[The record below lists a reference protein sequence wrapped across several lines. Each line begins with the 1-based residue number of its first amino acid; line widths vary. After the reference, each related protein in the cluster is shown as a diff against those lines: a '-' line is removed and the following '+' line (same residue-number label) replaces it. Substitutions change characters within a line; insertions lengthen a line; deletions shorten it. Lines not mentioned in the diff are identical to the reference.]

1 MIWSYLSVPVSLLLV
16 LTIVVFIHEMGHF
29 LLARWCGVQVQAFSI
44 GFGREIWGFTDRK
57 GTRWKLSWIPLG
69 GYVRF
74 VDDEN
79 AASAPSREAVERMS
93 PSERGGAFQTKPLG
107 HRALIVVAGPAFN
120 IISAVI
126 FLVVTFWLVG
136 VDGREPV
143 IDVVEPGSPAA
154 RAGIVAGDRVVQ
166 ANGQEMRRWVEVQRL
181 ISRNASDSPIE
192 LVLNRDGRPLHTT
205 VAPEKR
211 KAQDL
216 LGGTVEL
223 GEIGIGKSVPA
234 VIGRV
239 LPNGAAERAGLQP
252 GDTVLLVDG
261 APVRHFGD
269 LQRMVRANDG
279 APMQLIVEREG
290 RRFEFSIV
298 PAPVP
303 QSTPAGAETG
313 QRPVRLIGISPRPEA
328 ERRYDFLSS
337 LRFSTQEVLYY
348 TEEMLRAI
356 PRIPA
361 AVAKVFSFQKQN
373 ELGGP
378 IAIGQMSAHAVE
390 SGLGGFLNWIAVFSV
405 MLGIMNLL
413 PIPLLDGGHLMFY
426 ALEAVRGKPL
436 DERKQEISF
445 KIGMAVLGTM
455 MFAAVFGDIIRK
467 LGLG

>member
-1 MIWSYLSVPVSLLLV
+1 MALIWSYLSVPVSLLLV

-29 LLARWCGVQVQAFSI
+29 LLARWCGVRVQAFSI
-44 GFGREIWGFTDRK
+44 GFGREIFGFNDSK

-79 AASAPSREAVERMS
+79 AASAPSRDAIERMS
-93 PSERGGAFQTKPLG
+93 PDERAGAFQSKPLA

-120 IISAVI
+120 IISAVL
-126 FLVVTFWLVG
+126 FLFVTFWLVG
-136 VDGREPV
+136 VDGRTPV
-143 IDVVEPGSPAA
+143 VDIVEPGSPAA
-154 RAGIVAGDRVVQ
+154 RAGIVSGDRIAQ
-166 ANGQEMRRWVEVQRL
+166 LNGREMDRWVEVQRQV
-181 ISRNASDSPIE
+181 SRNAESPIDMTIDR
-192 LVLNRDGRPLHTT
+192 NGRAVNLTLT
-205 VAPEKR
+205 PERR

-223 GEIGIGKSVPA
+223 GEIGIAKSVPA

-239 LPNGAAERAGLQP
+239 LPNGAAEKAGLQP
-252 GDTVLLVDG
+252 GDTVLAVDG
-261 APVRHFGD
+261 VPVRHFGD
-269 LQRMVRANDG
+269 LQRMVRANEG
-279 APMQLIVEREG
+279 APLLINLEREG
-290 RRFEFSIV
+290 KRLDVSIV
-298 PAPVP
+298 PQPAS
-303 QSTPAGAETG
+303 QPAGAAGTQ
-313 QRPVRLIGISPRPEA
+313 QRPVRLIGISPRPEGD
-328 ERRYDFLSS
+328 RRYDLLTSI
-337 LRFSTQEVLYY
+337 RFSTSEVAYY
-348 TEEMLRAI
+348 AEEMIRAI

-361 AVAKVFSFQKQN
+361 AVAKVLSFQKQS

-390 SGLGGFLNWIAVFSV
+390 SGLGGFLGWIAVFSI

-426 ALEAVRGKPL
+426 AIEAIRGRPL
-436 DERKQEISF
+436 DERKQEIGF